1 MFFKSNIKKLNRIQ
15 TSQNRDLEKGIVLDR
30 NERVDY
36 FDQKTFSK
44 ITKNISRYSLNTTPD
59 ISSLYKKIA
68 KFHQVKT
75 NNIYVAQGITECMS
89 HIMFSMVKKNEEV
102 ILLDQTYPMYEVLC
116 KLHNIKFKH
125 WKFSKNLELDLKQ
138 LKNIISKKT
147 KILFLVNPNLP
158 IEYEF
163 SEKYKNEI
171 LKICKKNNI
180 LLVYDEAY
188 YHFGSK
194 SEAHKVKKHKNL
206 IVMRTFSKA
215 WGLSGIR
222 LGYMI
227 ANNKICNYVSKCRS
241 LVETN
246 SFSFQVALWALNNK
260 KILKDHV
267 SQVKQGSKYIK
278 KKFTLAGDIFHGG
291 NVTNAICLKLKDAK
305 STEHLRKYLSKKKI
319 YIRNKFKGPIE
330 NFVRISL
337 CSPKKLGIFF
347 KEYQN
352 WKRLKL
358 KS

>member
-1 MFFKSNIKKLNRIQ
+1 MFFKSNIKNLKRIQ
-15 TSQNRDLEKGIVLDR
+15 TSLNRDLEKGIVLDR

-44 ITKNISRYSLNTTPD
+44 ITKNISRYSLNTTPEN
-59 ISSLYKKIA
+59 SSLYKKIA

-116 KLHNIKFKH
+116 KLHNIKFRH
-125 WKFSKNLELDLKQ
+125 WKFNKNLELDLKQ

-163 SEKYKNEI
+163 SEKYKKEI

-194 SEAHKVKKHKNL
+194 SEVQRVKKHKNL

-215 WGLSGIR
+215 NLTELSLCLIRTLDAMGLPIKVQK
-222 LGYMI
+222 
-227 ANNKICNYVSKCRS
+227 N
-241 LVETN
+241 
-246 SFSFQVALWALNNK
+246 Q
-260 KILKDHV
+260 
-267 SQVKQGSKYIK
+267 KYY
-278 KKFTLAGDIFHGG
+278 
-291 NVTNAICLKLKDAK
+291 
-305 STEHLRKYLSKKKI
+305 STEHKKMHHLFTDINLTKN
-319 YIRNKFKGPIE
+319 YYQFNDFYMV
-330 NFVRISL
+330 VR
-337 CSPKKLGIFF
+337 
-347 KEYQN
+347 
-352 WKRLKL
+352 WRRL
-358 KS
+358 